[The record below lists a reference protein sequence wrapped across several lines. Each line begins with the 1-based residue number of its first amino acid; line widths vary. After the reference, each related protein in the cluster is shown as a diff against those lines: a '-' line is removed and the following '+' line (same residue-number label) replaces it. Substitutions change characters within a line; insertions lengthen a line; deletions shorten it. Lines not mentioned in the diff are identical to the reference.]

1 MKKLSR
7 RNLMQE
13 VALLGLGSGS
23 VMQAL
28 TQPLRAQDFAGW
40 RKELTGFLE
49 DTREIRLKLY
59 QSKTEPGR
67 DEEFAVAKVLE
78 SQALKWFE
86 KKALAGHRREQFY
99 LGEVYYQ
106 VYAITQDKAHL
117 DAALKLFGDAAAKGH
132 PDATHR
138 LIRRMPTLENAGQ
151 YRKSIQLGSVS
162 ALAACSL
169 ALADERQGRDWMK
182 VGPNLAF
189 PEQAGAGSWSEVF
202 THWMIIYH
210 FLARWDRKGEHLT
223 LSFPNQGLLEI
234 ITGVI
239 KPEKGYEEPFGLGF
253 MQECIEKAAQHARTM
268 DLDFLPEEIYD
279 KAWNALFR
287 P

>member
-1 MKKLSR
+1 ML
-7 RNLMQE
+7 
-13 VALLGLGSGS
+13 V
-23 VMQAL
+23 
-28 TQPLRAQDFAGW
+28 
-40 RKELTGFLE
+40 
-49 DTREIRLKLY
+49 
-59 QSKTEPGR
+59 
-67 DEEFAVAKVLE
+67 
-78 SQALKWFE
+78 KWFE

-117 DAALKLFGDAAAKGH
+117 DAALKLFSDAAAKGH

-151 YRKSIQLGSVS
+151 YRQSIQLGSVS

-169 ALADERQGRDWMK
+169 AEADEMQGRDWMK

-210 FLARWDRKGEHLT
+210 FLARWDRKGEHFT
-223 LSFPNQGLLEI
+223 LSFPDQGLLEI

-239 KPEKGYEEPFGLGF
+239 EPEKGYEEPFGLGF

-279 KAWNALFR
+279 KAWNQLFKN
-287 P
+287 